1 LDLLTPA
8 HRWATAEQSAD
19 RAAVDPA
26 PHAHRMPLP
35 QQLTMFFSVVGPIA
49 GLVTA
54 MALLWHHGPAS
65 IGWPEIIAMIGMYT
79 LCGFG
84 VTIGFHRLFT
94 HRSFETNRFVRT
106 WLATFGSMAGQG
118 ALIRWC
124 ATHRRHHQQA
134 DRHGDPHS
142 PHVHGDTSFEFLR
155 GMWHAHMGWLFHRD
169 CEGTA
174 RSIPDL
180 MNDPALVLIDRLYFP
195 IVFLGILIPGAFVA
209 AITHTWYGFFSGM
222 IWGGV
227 MRICLLQHVTWSIN
241 SVCHVW
247 GRRPFKSG
255 DESANNWI
263 FGLLALGE
271 GWHNN
276 HHAFPRSAIHGLDRW
291 QFDFSAWVIQT
302 LEQVRLV
309 TDQRAARLAL
319 VSVRFVV
326 AAHSVDGSA
335 RPREEH
341 SHAEPRGDGSEKGGL
356 TQFAS
361 RFTASMLG

>member
-19 RAAVDPA
+19 RAAVDHA

-35 QQLTMFFSVVGPIA
+35 QRLTMFFSVVGPIA
-49 GLVTA
+49 GLLTA

-65 IGWPEIIAMIGMYT
+65 IGWPEIIAMLGMYT

-94 HRSFETNRFVRT
+94 HRSFETNRFMRI

-124 ATHRRHHQQA
+124 ATHRRHHQQS
-134 DRHGDPHS
+134 DRSGDPHS
-142 PHVHGDTSFEFLR
+142 PHVHGDTSFDLLR

-169 CEGTA
+169 CPDAA

-180 MNDPALVLIDRLYFP
+180 LQDRALVWIDRLYFP
-195 IVFLGILIPGAFVA
+195 LVFLGILIPGMFVGVV
-209 AITHTWYGFFSGM
+209 THSWYGLFSGM

-255 DESANNWI
+255 DESANNWL

-276 HHAFPRSAIHGLDRW
+276 HHAFPTSARQGLRW
-291 QFDFSAWVIQT
+291 YQFDSSWLMIRALAAIGLVRNIRT
-302 LEQVRLV
+302 PSPAALEAKKV
-309 TDQRAARLAL
+309 
-319 VSVRFVV
+319 
-326 AAHSVDGSA
+326 
-335 RPREEH
+335 
-341 SHAEPRGDGSEKGGL
+341 
-356 TQFAS
+356 
-361 RFTASMLG
+361 